1 MLSLRQKPHPHAP
14 NWPEYFRQRAAAA
27 HSPLLARYF
36 ETGMPSPHTPIG
48 EVEMVALDLETTGM
62 DPRRHAIVSVG
73 MVPFTLSRVRL
84 AERRYWVVRPTRPLS
99 SKSIT
104 LHRITHSEIADAPDL
119 AHILPELLEMLT
131 GRLAVVHFRHIERPF
146 LNAAVKA
153 RLGGEGLRFPVID
166 TMSLEARRH
175 RLSLWAR
182 FRRWM
187 RRPPVSIR
195 LHDSRLRYG
204 LPPYQGHH
212 ALLDALAT
220 AELLQA
226 QIATHYR
233 PQTPIGELWS

>member
-1 MLSLRQKPHPHAP
+1 MLSHRLSPARSLPD
-14 NWPEYFRQRAAAA
+14 WPAYLAARADRVS
-27 HSPLLARYF
+27 SPELARYF
-36 ETGMPSPHTPIG
+36 AASCPTPDTPIG
-48 EVEMVALDLETTGM
+48 EAPLVALDLETTGL
-62 DPRRHAIVSVG
+62 DARRHDIVSIG
-73 MVPFTLSRVRL
+73 LVPFTLGRIRW
-84 AERRYWVVRPTRPLS
+84 AERRYWVVRPSRPLS
-99 SKSIT
+99 SESIT
-104 LHRITHSEIADAPDL
+104 FHRITHSEIAEAPDL
-119 AHILPELLEMLT
+119 ATVLPELLEAMA

-146 LNAAVKA
+146 LDEAARS
-153 RLGGEGLRFPVID
+153 RLGEGLRFPVID

-195 LHDSRLRYG
+195 LSDSRARYG
-204 LPPYQGHH
+204 LPAYQGHH

-233 PQTPIGELWS
+233 SQATIGELWS

>member
-1 MLSLRQKPHPHAP
+1 MLSLRYKPHRNAP
-14 NWPEYFRQRAAAA
+14 GWPEYFAQRAAAA
-27 HSPLLARYF
+27 RAPLLARYF
-36 ETGMPSPHTPIG
+36 DAGTPAPHTPIG
-48 EVEMVALDLETTGM
+48 EVELVALDLETTGL
-62 DPRRHAIVSVG
+62 DSRRHAIVSVG
-73 MVPFTLSRVRL
+73 VVPFTLARVRL
-84 AERRYWVVRPTRPLS
+84 AERRYWVVRPSRQLS
-99 SKSIT
+99 SESIT
-104 LHRITHSEIADAPDL
+104 LHRITHSEIAEAPDL
-119 AHILPELLEMLT
+119 EYILPELLEVLA

-146 LNAAVKA
+146 LDGAVKA
-153 RLGGEGLRFPVID
+153 RLGEGLKFPVID

-182 FRRWM
+182 FRRWL

-233 PQTPIGELWS
+233 PETPVGELWS

>member
-1 MLSLRQKPHPHAP
+1 MLSHRLSLQRSPPGWTEFLAARAGEASQ
-14 NWPEYFRQRAAAA
+14 PE
-27 HSPLLARYF
+27 LGRYF
-36 ETGMPSPHTPIG
+36 AAGCPAPDTPIG
-48 EVEMVALDLETTGM
+48 EAPLVALDLETTGL
-62 DPRRHAIVSVG
+62 DARRHDIVSIG
-73 MVPFTLSRVRL
+73 LVPFTLGRIRW

-99 SKSIT
+99 SESIT
-104 LHRITHSEIADAPDL
+104 FHRITHSEIAEAPDL
-119 AHILPELLEMLT
+119 AAVLPELLEAMA

-146 LNAAVKA
+146 LDEATRS
-153 RLGGEGLRFPVID
+153 RLGEGLRFPVID

-195 LHDSRLRYG
+195 LSDSRARYG
-204 LPPYQGHH
+204 LPTYQGHH

-233 PQTPIGELWS
+233 SQVTVGELWS